1 MLLMC
6 AHKAGGGATRFP
18 LAAAGAE
25 LMHAKGAVTL
35 THAVDGKHEDH
46 HYKGI
51 TTHTHTHASKHAH
64 THTHARAYASNIKG
78 EEGMKGDA
86 SRLIWWRG
94 GLRRAGVGGGLPP
107 EINES
112 PEL

>member
-1 MLLMC
+1 
-6 AHKAGGGATRFP
+6 
-18 LAAAGAE
+18 
-25 LMHAKGAVTL
+25 MHASKGAVTL
-35 THAVDGKHEDH
+35 THAEDCKKRDH

-51 TTHTHTHASKHAH
+51 TTHTHTH
-64 THTHARAYASNIKG
+64 TRAYASNIKG

-94 GLRRAGVGGGLPP
+94 RLRRAGVGGGLPP